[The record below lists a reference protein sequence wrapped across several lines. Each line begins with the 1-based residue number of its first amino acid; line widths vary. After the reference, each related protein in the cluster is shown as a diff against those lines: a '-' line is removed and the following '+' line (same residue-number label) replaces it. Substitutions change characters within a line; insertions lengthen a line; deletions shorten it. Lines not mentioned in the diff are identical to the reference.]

1 MNESYVVL
9 LEKVQ
14 ILLLLNRRYGSFQE
28 VKKVLTDIFG
38 DESKDKILLSTI
50 HKSKGLEA
58 DRVFILGFHE
68 LIPSKYA
75 TTELALYGER
85 CLQFVAVTRAK
96 NTLIFLPYKEK
107 NEKTEIVH

>member
-1 MNESYVVL
+1 M
-9 LEKVQ
+9 
-14 ILLLLNRRYGSFQE
+14 
-28 VKKVLTDIFG
+28 
-38 DESKDKILLSTI
+38 
-50 HKSKGLEA
+50 
-58 DRVFILGFHE
+58 FILGFNE

-75 TTELALYGER
+75 TTELALYGEK